1 MTTPGF
7 GAFSSAV
14 ARAKADIFRRHFDPA
29 TLRPAETVKA
39 SMQCVRCGG
48 LLTYTASAVDGR
60 MTGRCS
66 SAGCIQ
72 WKDLA

>member
-14 ARAKADIFRRHFDPA
+14 AQTKAAIFRQHFDQK
-29 TLRPAETVKA
+29 TLRPADTVKA
-39 SMQCVRCGG
+39 SMRCIRCGG
-48 LLTYTASAVDGR
+48 LLTYTASATDGR

-66 SAGCIQ
+66 TAGCLE
-72 WKDLA
+72 WSDPK

>member
-14 ARAKADIFRRHFDPA
+14 ARAKTEIFRRHFDPT

-39 SMQCVRCGG
+39 SIRCIRCGG
-48 LLTYTASAVDGR
+48 LFAYTASAVDGR
-60 MTGRCS
+60 MSGRCS
-66 SAGCIQ
+66 SAGCIK
-72 WKDLA
+72 WTD

>member
-1 MTTPGF
+1 MTRPGF

-14 ARAKADIFRRHFDPA
+14 AQAKAAIFRQHFDPN
-29 TLRPAETVKA
+29 TLRPAATVKA
-39 SMQCVRCGG
+39 SMRCTRCGG

-66 SAGCIQ
+66 SADCLK
-72 WKDLA
+72 WSD